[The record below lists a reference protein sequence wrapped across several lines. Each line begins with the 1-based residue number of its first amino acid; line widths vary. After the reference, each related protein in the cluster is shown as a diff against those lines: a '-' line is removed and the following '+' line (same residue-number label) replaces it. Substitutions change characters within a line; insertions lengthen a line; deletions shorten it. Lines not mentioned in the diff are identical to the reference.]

1 MRSSVASSSSTNKT
15 TSKSPNFC
23 ERRRGT
29 RNNGCVLNKSN
40 DENFGKKRSQ
50 RRSHDTFGDSD
61 DDVIQISDEAEPI
74 TLSRRSKEEDDKEDK
89 EDKTLFEERLKTTA
103 ISICAAVSISVSYT
117 HLRAHE
123 T

>member
-15 TSKSPNFC
+15 TSKRPHC

-74 TLSRRSKEEDDKEDK
+74 TLSRRSKEEDDKED
-89 EDKTLFEERLKTTA
+89 EEEK
-103 ISICAAVSISVSYT
+103 S
-117 HLRAHE
+117 LRG
-123 T
+123 

>member
-1 MRSSVASSSSTNKT
+1 MTMRSSVASSSSTNKT

-40 DENFGKKRSQ
+40 
-50 RRSHDTFGDSD
+50 FGDSD

-74 TLSRRSKEEDDKEDK
+74 TLSRRSKEDNKEDNK
-89 EDKTLFEERLKTTA
+89 EEDIKE
-103 ISICAAVSISVSYT
+103 
-117 HLRAHE
+117 
-123 T
+123 